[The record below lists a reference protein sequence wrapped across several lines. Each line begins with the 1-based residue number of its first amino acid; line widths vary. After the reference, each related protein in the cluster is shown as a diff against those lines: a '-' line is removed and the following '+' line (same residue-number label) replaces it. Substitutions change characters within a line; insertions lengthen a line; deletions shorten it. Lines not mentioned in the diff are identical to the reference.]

1 MTDLP
6 EDLAVPTPDDDAV
19 DPVDAEPVPEEETT
33 GFAELGL
40 RPEILGALNTLGY
53 EEPTPIQRETIPPII
68 SGRDLLGQA
77 ATGTGK
83 TAAFALPIL
92 ERIVV
97 GATAEPIALVLV
109 PTRELAVQV
118 SEAIYKYGRELDAHV
133 LPIYGGQPIV
143 HQLKVLKR
151 GVHVVVATPG
161 RAVDHINRGTLP
173 LDAVELV
180 VLDEADEML
189 DMGFAEDIDAILDA
203 CPFERQT
210 VLFSAT
216 MPSRIASIAK
226 RHLKDPVRIQV
237 NREAV
242 AAGEAPRVR
251 QSAYLVARSHKAAAL
266 GRILDVESPTAAIVF
281 CKTRGEVDELTE
293 TLNGRGYRAEAL
305 HGGMNQEQRDRV
317 MARLRSGTAELLVA
331 TDVAARGLDVDQ
343 LTHVVNFDVP
353 SAPESYVHRIGR
365 VGRAG
370 REGVAITLA
379 EPRQRRLLD
388 NIERLT
394 KQTIKIEKIPTVADL
409 RARQMELTLDQVR
422 EALESDD
429 LQRFRAVVDALSDE
443 FELVDVA
450 LAAVKL
456 VHEASGATED
466 VEEIPDIATRDKHA
480 GKGKNDKWDK
490 GSKGKGGKS
499 WDKDKPGKGYQ
510 GKKDRDDRGPREPR
524 GPQGDTSRLYVG
536 AGRGDGVRPQDL
548 VGAIAGE
555 THLRGNDIGA
565 IRIFDRFALVEV
577 PTDAVDRVIDAMKAT
592 TIRGKKAA
600 VRKDR
605 GDHD

>member
-6 EDLAVPTPDDDAV
+6 EDLAVPTPDEPTPDEPGV
-19 DPVDAEPVPEEETT
+19 AEEVTT
-33 GFAELGL
+33 GFADLGL

-92 ERIVV
+92 ERIVA
-97 GATAEPIALVLV
+97 GAAAEPIALVLV

-216 MPSRIASIAK
+216 MPSRIAQIAK
-226 RHLKDPVRIQV
+226 RHLTDPVRIQV
-237 NREAV
+237 NREAL
-242 AAGEAPRVR
+242 AAGESPQVR

-456 VHEASGATED
+456 AHEASGATED
-466 VEEIPDIATRDKHA
+466 VEEIPDIATREKHS
-480 GKGKNDKWDK
+480 GKGDKWDK

-499 WDKDKPGKGYQ
+499 WDKDKDKPGKGYQ
-510 GKKDRDDRGPREPR
+510 GKKDRDDRGPQEPR

-577 PTDAVDRVIDAMKAT
+577 PTDSVDRVIDAMKAT